1 MNRPIAWRGADFVGG
16 IAGRNPA
23 GLRGGGFLIH
33 HHESFHGDR
42 CDPVGDPQVHQSC
55 PPRRSFIGHRALTTW
70 KINWRTRVST
80 VNGQCQL
87 DSLTVDT
94 AISITLPNWRPPT
107 NAPPGLTKRWSD
119 YYLALLKHEL
129 NHAEPGRLAAG
140 ELRRR
145 VLEVPPQADCG
156 LLQRRIQEV
165 ADQVI
170 AEYKQRDAD
179 YDREMAHGLKERAR
193 LP

>member
-1 MNRPIAWRGADFVGG
+1 MPRERMTQSLVTGPGNTRFLTWPHVLHPCSPGMNRPIAWRGADFVGG

-87 DSLTVDT
+87 DSLTLDT
-94 AISITLPNWRPPT
+94 AISITLPNWRPTTNPT
-107 NAPPGLTKRWSD
+107 PELIKRWSVC
-119 YYLALLKHEL
+119 YAALLKHEL
-129 NHAEPGRLAAG
+129 NH
-140 ELRRR
+140 
-145 VLEVPPQADCG
+145 V
-156 LLQRRIQEV
+156 
-165 ADQVI
+165 
-170 AEYKQRDAD
+170 
-179 YDREMAHGLKERAR
+179 
-193 LP
+193 